1 MNKRG
6 FSKRGTQLKPSA
18 TTEISAIAAELKAQG
33 ESVISLA
40 VGEPDFLTPT
50 HIQKAGIKAIEEGAH
65 HYTATG
71 GTSALKQAIIHK
83 FKRDNGLDFTAQEVM
98 AANGAKQI
106 IYNALLALLNDG
118 DEVICFAPYW
128 TSYPEMVSL
137 CGGVPVILD
146 TVDAPKMRIDPKAL
160 NALITPKTKCIILNY
175 PGNPTGVCYDHD
187 NLREIAAVVK
197 AHPNLWVLSDEIYEH
212 LIYSGYEFKSFSTF
226 DPSIRDRIV
235 TINGLS
241 KSHAMPGWRMGYCG
255 ATKDLIKIMTSIQS
269 QSSGNPSSITQAAAV
284 KALTETDEESQLCH
298 VRSTFEKRINL
309 MLSILE
315 STQLKCM
322 KPEGAFYLFVN
333 ITAYT
338 EDDQEFC
345 KLLLEQEKVAL
356 VPGAAFG
363 SPGYV
368 RLSCA
373 DSETVLEDACQR
385 IQNFLKRY

>member
-1 MNKRG
+1 
-6 FSKRGTQLKPSA
+6 
-18 TTEISAIAAELKAQG
+18 
-33 ESVISLA
+33 
-40 VGEPDFLTPT
+40 
-50 HIQKAGIKAIEEGAH
+50 
-65 HYTATG
+65 
-71 GTSALKQAIIHK
+71 
-83 FKRDNGLDFTAQEVM
+83 
-98 AANGAKQI
+98 
-106 IYNALLALLNDG
+106 
-118 DEVICFAPYW
+118 
-128 TSYPEMVSL
+128 
-137 CGGVPVILD
+137 
-146 TVDAPKMRIDPKAL
+146 
-160 NALITPKTKCIILNY
+160 
-175 PGNPTGVCYDHD
+175 
-187 NLREIAAVVK
+187 
-197 AHPNLWVLSDEIYEH
+197 
-212 LIYSGYEFKSFSTF
+212 
-226 DPSIRDRIV
+226 
-235 TINGLS
+235 
-241 KSHAMPGWRMGYCG
+241 
-255 ATKDLIKIMTSIQS
+255 MTSIQS

-298 VRSTFEKRINL
+298 VRSTFEKRIDL